1 MSVPSKP
8 DRSLLDRLNALKP
21 SSVSLAAPQ
30 QSPGD
35 PATTATTIAPTGDI
49 LFTLPSKAS
58 VTREDRLAAR
68 LKTLREVRDGNG
80 SDVDNANEVSGK
92 SEKQVSSS
100 SEKQSLKSGGAA
112 ADGNSPRAADAE
124 EGEAV
129 DDPLFYV
136 DYEAVDDLLLDL
148 AAEGLGED
156 ELGESDDEADRLARE
171 DGTDGGDDDVMP
183 LPSVP
188 KDLRDASSGEEDDDA
203 DNSQM
208 VEDLLKSLAGTAFKD
223 DMPKSSKNGAPKTA
237 SKDADSDDSDGEDM
251 EREVRRVLEQNQDE
265 ADLARQGGEG
275 GNEQADEDEDEDIV
289 TGPRKRDS
297 YQEDNILPRDKLKGN
312 FLGLPTV
319 PTKLVDPPPSPPS
332 LPSAPTQN
340 LPNRGDDD
348 DISARLAALRGLQGK
363 ATGLGQTDAFG
374 MPSAPTFHPGEEE
387 GGVLKRGH
395 YGHGRRNYT
404 DADQKAWCVVCLED
418 ATVRCLGCADN
429 QEGPEEDQNNAY
441 CAGCWRDM
449 HVGPAAG
456 FDERG
461 HKRVPLVR

>member
-30 QSPGD
+30 QRYLGSQQLVMWLD
-35 PATTATTIAPTGDI
+35 T
-49 LFTLPSKAS
+49 

-80 SDVDNANEVSGK
+80 SDGDNANDVSGK

-100 SEKQSLKSGGAA
+100 SEKQSLKSGGAT

-124 EGEAV
+124 EGEVV

-171 DGTDGGDDDVMP
+171 DGTDGGGDDIIP

-208 VEDLLKSLAGTAFKD
+208 VENLLKSLDGTAFKD
-223 DMPKSSKNGAPKTA
+223 EKLKTSKNGAPETA

-265 ADLARQGGEG
+265 ADLARQRGEG

-289 TGPRKRDS
+289 TGPRKRDPN
-297 YQEDNILPRDKLKGN
+297 QEDNILPRDKPKATDDVKDN

-348 DISARLAALRGLQGK
+348 DDISARLAALRGLQGK
-363 ATGLGQTDAFG
+363 ATGLGQTDAVG

-404 DADQKAWCVVCLED
+404 DVDQKAWCVVCLED

-461 HKRVPLVR
+461 HKRVPLMR